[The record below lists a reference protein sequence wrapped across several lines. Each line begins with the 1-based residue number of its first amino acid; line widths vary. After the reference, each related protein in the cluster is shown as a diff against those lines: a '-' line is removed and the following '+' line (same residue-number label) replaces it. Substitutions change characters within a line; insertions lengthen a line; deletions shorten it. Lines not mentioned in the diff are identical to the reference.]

1 MNTSKTNAGLVGAL
15 LIGVALP
22 LQADMASGDYSVP
35 FSTNVNVWD
44 LSGSGTH
51 DLGNVEPDYT
61 FSTDAA
67 GKLAGDAPL
76 DYSDSDAG
84 DLLRA
89 PLFSSGPVR
98 SARNVGR

>member
-44 LSGSGTH
+44 LSGSGSH
-51 DLGNVEPDYT
+51 DLGNVQLDYT
-61 FSTDAA
+61 LSTDAA
-67 GKLAGDAPL
+67 GKLAGDGHFY
-76 DYSDSDAG
+76 YSDYDTSDYQTEP
-84 DLLRA
+84 LLFIRTE
-89 PLFSSGPVR
+89 LR
-98 SARNVGR
+98 